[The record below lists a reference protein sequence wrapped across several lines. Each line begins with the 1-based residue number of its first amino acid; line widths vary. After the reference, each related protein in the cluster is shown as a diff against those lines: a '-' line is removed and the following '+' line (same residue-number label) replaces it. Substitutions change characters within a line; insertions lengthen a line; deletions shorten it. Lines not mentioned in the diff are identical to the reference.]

1 MSKPRRCAKSTLPS
15 TVPKKR
21 KSPKKEYP
29 PPLFKDQEKG
39 RSSRKGDY
47 TLCSHNISQ
56 SIGILEIL
64 ESYIPKVEGCKS
76 GMALPRA
83 GSHDVKEWDSTLKGP
98 GCSLCP
104 DIMSLDTMKRCIL
117 CGTVLKGEM
126 DYIFNPIRN
135 RLGSDITLF

>member
-1 MSKPRRCAKSTLPS
+1 MSKPRRCAKSTLQS
-15 TVPKKR
+15 TVPKKG
-21 KSPKKEYP
+21 SPQKGNTP
-29 PPLFKDQEKG
+29 PPFLRLRSLRNDQEKG

-47 TLCSHNISQ
+47 TLCSHNIPQ

-83 GSHDVKEWDSTLKGP
+83 RSHDVQEWDSTKGP
-98 GCSLCP
+98 GSSLCP

-126 DYIFNPIRN
+126 D
-135 RLGSDITLF
+135 